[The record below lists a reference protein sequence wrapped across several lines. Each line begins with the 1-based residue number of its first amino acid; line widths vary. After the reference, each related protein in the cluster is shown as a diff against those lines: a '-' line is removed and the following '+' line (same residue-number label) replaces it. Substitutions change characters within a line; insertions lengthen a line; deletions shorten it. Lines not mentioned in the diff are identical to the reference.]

1 MEYFFPDKSNNL
13 ETITLVENNMIISDN
28 QKITDPFIEYI
39 DTMVPKLGL
48 AIPKDVSLSNLQ
60 NEFKSVDSRKSVHE
74 SEIPA
79 KILICF
85 HLFLLIIS
93 KNNRFLKFPKPFEI
107 SKYNSCSQKRLTKC

>member
-48 AIPKDVSLSNLQ
+48 AIPKDVIATNGMKEKNSIFLNDAFQSYYDLFQ
-60 NEFKSVDSRKSVHE
+60 VEKYHS
-74 SEIPA
+74 
-79 KILICF
+79 IL
-85 HLFLLIIS
+85 
-93 KNNRFLKFPKPFEI
+93 
-107 SKYNSCSQKRLTKC
+107 KRVV